1 MFVENLFF
9 TIGVTR
15 MTFQLDRIGFQM
27 LRHLVEN
34 GRISHTEL
42 GKAVGLSSSSVYNRV
57 QHLEQSGVIQGYTAL
72 LDPQK
77 LGYGVTAFV
86 FVQTA
91 ANPEEY
97 QEVVQ
102 FINTSPFI
110 TEAYDVTGNAMYLLK
125 VQARSLEEL
134 GQVLK
139 SVRALSVVTGTETV
153 VSLSTI
159 RSAGF
164 IPEATEGDDAL
175 PTSAP
180 KTGGN
185 QVE

>member
-1 MFVENLFF
+1 MIEV
-9 TIGVTR
+9 IHVTP
-15 MTFQLDRIGFQM
+15 LIDRTGLHI

-34 GRISHTEL
+34 GRISHTDL

-57 QHLEQSGVIQGYTAL
+57 QHLEQSGVIQGYTTL

-102 FINTSPFI
+102 FIRTSPFV

-134 GQVLK
+134 GHLLK
-139 SVRALSVVTGTETV
+139 SLRALSVVTGTETV
-153 VSLSTI
+153 VSLATLKHAS
-159 RSAGF
+159 F
-164 IPEATEGDDAL
+164 LPEAMEGSDPL
-175 PTSAP
+175 TPSTP
-180 KTGGN
+180 KTGGG

>member
-1 MFVENLFF
+1 
-9 TIGVTR
+9 
-15 MTFQLDRIGFQM
+15 MTVQIDRIGFQI

-42 GKAVGLSSSSVYNRV
+42 GKEVGLSSSSVYNRV
-57 QHLEQSGVIQGYTAL
+57 QHLEQSGVIQGYTTL

-91 ANPEEY
+91 AHPEEY
-97 QEVVQ
+97 QEAVQ
-102 FINTSPFI
+102 FMLSSPFI

-139 SVRALSVVTGTETV
+139 SLRTLPVVTGTETV
-153 VSLSTI
+153 VSLATLKS
-159 RSAGF
+159 SGF
-164 IPEATEGDDAL
+164 VPEAPEG
-175 PTSAP
+175 
-180 KTGGN
+180 
-185 QVE
+185 E

>member
-1 MFVENLFF
+1 
-9 TIGVTR
+9 
-15 MTFQLDRIGFQM
+15 MTTQIDRTGFQI

-34 GRISHTEL
+34 GRISHTDL

-57 QHLEQSGVIQGYTAL
+57 QHLEQSGVIQGYTTL

-102 FINTSPFI
+102 FIMTSPFI

-139 SVRALSVVTGTETV
+139 SLRALSVVTGTETV
-153 VSLSTI
+153 VSLATMK
-159 RSAGF
+159 RSSF
-164 IPEATEGDDAL
+164 VPETAEGDDAL
-175 PTSAP
+175 TTSAP
-180 KTGGN
+180 KSGGG